1 MGYFLGVPQYLHA
14 NGLPRAR
21 MRFSGAGGSASLQV
35 RRLARFKFI
44 GNNRKND
51 KDKALTFAALRQLE
65 NSAHRFGSW
74 ILSSLSLPLSHQIIA
89 TSSVR
94 NMTTSVSANANAG
107 VDTNGHI
114 VSGVDNLKAV
124 SDSSLLLTDA
134 RARLMDEA
142 KVDVRIGGNDTARKE
157 IARSFVCEWVFPFFS

>member
-1 MGYFLGVPQYLHA
+1 MS
-14 NGLPRAR
+14 R
-21 MRFSGAGGSASLQV
+21 
-35 RRLARFKFI
+35 
-44 GNNRKND
+44 
-51 KDKALTFAALRQLE
+51 
-65 NSAHRFGSW
+65 
-74 ILSSLSLPLSHQIIA
+74 SSE
-89 TSSVR
+89 SVAV
-94 NMTTSVSANANAG
+94 N